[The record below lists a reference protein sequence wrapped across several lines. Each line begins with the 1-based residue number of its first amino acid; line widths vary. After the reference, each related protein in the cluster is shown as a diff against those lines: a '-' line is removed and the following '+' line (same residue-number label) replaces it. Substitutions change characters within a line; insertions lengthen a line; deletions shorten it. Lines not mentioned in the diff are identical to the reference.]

1 MTVRDLLTLAQKSI
15 VIVNSDVA
23 ASATVATRYR
33 AMYGIPS
40 ANVFTYAMGAGVL
53 WEYTADR
60 FAGFWTD
67 LYNKVQ
73 SVGAYAIFT
82 TPGCPVGIEV
92 LTDDGEGNGA
102 ENPNGN
108 GLNFA
113 LLVGFVKRIIAN
125 GYEPRIYYDS
135 NTYFRPVGIP
145 SWDASTLLYDYLAT
159 HKGSQ
164 TKDATA
170 IAGLVTLGTDA
181 THQAAGASNIDA
193 FKFTLLR
200 GANSNWSTVDNLL
213 TGHIGYYTQTEG
225 THPAGLDTLSWPI
238 IGKAGNLQKPASQ
251 QSGVSVLCCPQTLTS
266 SNYCH
271 ESSQALI
278 GKKLADLG
286 LSVSYW
292 YPSAPGA
299 VAEALLPAAGGMA
312 WTSGNLDANTT
323 TPASVT
329 YQYLVGCGPSN
340 GTEATWGGATK
351 PMRASTSGGLICC
364 GQSDGYK
371 WGKQGM
377 VDSGHSYIQHI
388 REPAYGYHQGALQQG
403 KLVDIW
409 LNLINGRALCEAAW
423 CGLEYSF
430 LAVGDPLARP
440 FA

>member
-33 AMYGIPS
+33 AMYGIPA
-40 ANVFTYAMGAGVL
+40 ANVFTYAMGTNVL

-67 LYNKVQ
+67 LYNLVQ

-82 TPGCPVGIEV
+82 TPGCPVGIE
-92 LTDDGEGNGA
+92 LLQPNGTEDINGA
-102 ENPNGN
+102 GVNTSH
-108 GLNFA
+108 
-113 LLVGFVKRIIAN
+113 LVGFVKRIIAN
-125 GYEPRIYYDS
+125 GYEPRVSGSFYPMKGPNFDEYLFDS
-135 NTYFRPVGIP
+135 
-145 SWDASTLLYDYLAT
+145 ASGTN
-159 HKGSQ
+159 HKGAQ
-164 TKDATA
+164 VTDATA
-170 IAGLVTLGTDA
+170 IANLVTLGTDA

-200 GANSNWSTVDNLL
+200 GASSNWSTVDNLL
-213 TGHIGYYTQTEG
+213 TGHIGYYTQAEAS
-225 THPAGLDTLSWPI
+225 HPASLDTLSWPI

-251 QSGVSVLCCPQTLTS
+251 QSGVSVLCCPQTLTG

-278 GKKLADLG
+278 GKKLSDLG

-299 VAEALLPAAGGMA
+299 VADALLPASGGMA
-312 WTSGNLDANTT
+312 WTSADLTANTT

-388 REPAYGYHQGALQQG
+388 REPAYGYHQGPTQQG
-403 KLVDIW
+403 KMVDIW
-409 LNLINGRALCEAAW
+409 LNLLNGRALCEAAW